1 MLAPSTATAL
11 QILLW
16 VPHVRNQLQPPLWNM
31 FERLINLLPAKRLFV
46 VYSLLLLA
54 CISLMAVFGVFE
66 RPNLFFL
73 DRAFNLRGD
82 EEAHPDVVIAAI
94 SQEDFERGAPRWP
107 WPRSLMARLV
117 DQIAEQRPAVI
128 AVDIQYAERSNTETL
143 LTPEQY
149 EQIRPYVYQVLK
161 GTELEIQTQ
170 EGVRV
175 IGPGTEAFDS
185 IGQGT
190 ASANAQDQELADAV
204 ARAVDNGVPVVLAA
218 QTVSGAGIQGVTR
231 PYQSLLDAAEG
242 SIGLA
247 GVRLDDDG
255 VLRRYLPYGLDENGG
270 VIYGLALAAVSQYL
284 EAPLPRTPLSGGDV
298 LLGSDTVVDVVDG
311 SFLVNFPGP
320 PGSHLTVTAGDL
332 LNGRPEV
339 AGLLTGKIVFLGVTD
354 PSAEDVVPTPYS
366 GTDRMAGI
374 EFHAGAAGTILN
386 DWFIDT
392 TPTYQVVLMIIGLS
406 LVAVALGR
414 FVRPAYGMAGALA
427 VTGGLFAAWIFSFS
441 AANYSLPIAGP
452 LTALVVSYA
461 VAIADRVG
469 VEQLNMQQ
477 ARTMLSRYLPGG
489 IVREMLKDPMVAQ
502 LGAKRAEVT
511 ILFADIRGFTT
522 ISEKLPPEEVVA
534 MLNEY
539 LTVMTEVVFRHE
551 GTIDKF
557 EGDAILAFFGAPQA
571 HDDDPQR
578 AVLTAV
584 EMRDQLDGLQA
595 QWRDR
600 TQEDLKI
607 GIGINTGP
615 VMVGNIGSQRRMDYT
630 IIGDAVNLASRLQD
644 LTKETGSPILISGAV
659 RAGLDD
665 NFKVR
670 SLGEIPIR
678 GREQLVSLYEVV
690 GLNVPGPEPESG
702 SPTQVEAKAMG
713 HAD

>member
-1 MLAPSTATAL
+1 M
-11 QILLW
+11 
-16 VPHVRNQLQPPLWNM
+16 
-31 FERLINLLPAKRLFV
+31 
-46 VYSLLLLA
+46 VYSVLLLA
-54 CISLMAVFGVFE
+54 SISLMAALGVFE

-82 EEAHPDVVIAAI
+82 QEAHPAVSIAAI
-94 SQEDFERGAPRWP
+94 TQEDFERDAPRWP

-143 LTPEQY
+143 LSRDQY
-149 EQIRPYVYQVLK
+149 EEIRPYVYQVLQ
-161 GTELEIQTQ
+161 GIELEVHTHD
-170 EGVRV
+170 GVRV
-175 IGPGTEAFDS
+175 IGPGTKAFDT
-185 IGQGT
+185 IGLGA

-204 ARAVDNGVPVVLAA
+204 GRAVDGGVPVVLAA
-218 QTVSGAGIQGVTR
+218 QKVSGDSIQGVTR
-231 PYQSLLDAAEG
+231 PYQALLDAAGG

-255 VLRRYLPYGLDENGG
+255 VLRRYLPYTLDKNGE
-270 VIYGLALAAVSQYL
+270 VIYGLALAAVAQYMD
-284 EAPLPRTPLSGGDV
+284 APLPKMPLPGGDV
-298 LLGSDTVVDVVDG
+298 LLGGVTVVDVVDG
-311 SFLVNFPGP
+311 TFLVNFPGP
-320 PGSHLTVTAGDL
+320 PGSYLTVTAGDL
-332 LNGRPEV
+332 LNARPEV
-339 AGLLTGKIVFLGVTD
+339 AGLLTDKIVFLGISD
-354 PSAEDVVPTPYS
+354 PSAEGVVPTPYS
-366 GTDRMAGI
+366 GTDLMAGI
-374 EFHAGAAGTILN
+374 EFHAAAAGTILN
-386 DWFIDT
+386 NWFIET
-392 TPTYQVVLMIIGLS
+392 TPTYQVLLMIISLV

-427 VTGGLFAAWIFSFS
+427 VSGSLFVAWILSFS
-441 AANYSLPIAGP
+441 VADYFLPIAGP

-557 EGDAILAFFGAPQA
+557 EGDAILAFFGAPQS
-571 HDDDPQR
+571 HDDDPKR

-595 QWRDR
+595 SWRDR
-600 TQEDLKI
+600 THEDLKI

-630 IIGDAVNLASRLQD
+630 IIGDAVNLAARLQD
-644 LTKETGSPILISGAV
+644 LTKETGALILISNAV
-659 RAGLDD
+659 RQALDGSI
-665 NFKVR
+665 KVR
-670 SLGEIPIR
+670 AIGQTAIR
-678 GREQLVSLYEVV
+678 GREGPVDVYEVQ
-690 GLNVPGPEPESG
+690 GLTGLGPGTSPPSPNRGQSQSDSLCRLSRLG
-702 SPTQVEAKAMG
+702 SLMMDVFQLRRTR
-713 HAD
+713 